1 MNKQIMTLRGLLF
14 SYYATQAVLL
24 PFLPIYFADQGYNS
38 FEIGLLM
45 MVGPF
50 VAVFA
55 QPIWGYI
62 SDRFHTVKKIVLLL
76 WICTIVSSIGLFLA
90 DNFTISFIFALLVY
104 FFMIP
109 SAPLLDGITIKA
121 TERVNKSYGS
131 IRLWGSIGF
140 TVIAIGSPYV
150 MDQIGGIENLKYI
163 YWVVWIPALTCL
175 FFLKDEPSNGR
186 QITISAIRSLAKNK
200 MFIWFLLM
208 VFIIMI
214 PHRMNDNFFGLHLSG
229 LGASDS
235 MVGWAWAIAAFSE
248 VPAFALLGKYMH
260 RFNELA
266 LLGLAALLYC
276 IRWII
281 FAYVTDPWVLTF
293 LAASAS
299 ITFGVF
305 WIVAVSYAVRLVP
318 EHLRST
324 GQSFLSAV
332 FLGLAGITGGT
343 VGGWIN
349 GNYGGEGMYLFGAV
363 LAGIASALFFYTNMR
378 ERKKG

>member
-1 MNKQIMTLRGLLF
+1 
-14 SYYATQAVLL
+14 
-24 PFLPIYFADQGYNS
+24 
-38 FEIGLLM
+38 
-45 MVGPF
+45 
-50 VAVFA
+50 
-55 QPIWGYI
+55 
-62 SDRFHTVKKIVLLL
+62 
-76 WICTIVSSIGLFLA
+76 
-90 DNFTISFIFALLVY
+90 
-104 FFMIP
+104 MIP

-121 TERVNKSYGS
+121 TERVNRSYGS

-150 MDQIGGIENLKYI
+150 MDQLGGIENLKYI

-186 QITISAIRSLAKNK
+186 QITISAIHSLAKNK

-305 WIVAVSYAVRLVP
+305 WIVAVTYAVRLVP

-349 GNYGGEGMYLFGAV
+349 GSYGGEGMYLFGAV